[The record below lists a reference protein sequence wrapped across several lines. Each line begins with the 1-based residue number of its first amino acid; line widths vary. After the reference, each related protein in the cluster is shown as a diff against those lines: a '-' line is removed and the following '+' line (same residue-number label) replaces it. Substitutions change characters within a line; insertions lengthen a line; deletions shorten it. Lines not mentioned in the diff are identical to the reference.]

1 MRFADTNYC
10 LVVRI
15 YVKCFASVEPNL
27 ERAMNAASNELA
39 VRVNDA
45 RVFAVTDARV
55 DLQPR

>member
-1 MRFADTNYC
+1 MFRKRGTKFG
-10 LVVRI
+10 
-15 YVKCFASVEPNL
+15 
-27 ERAMNAASNELA
+27 AMNAASNELA